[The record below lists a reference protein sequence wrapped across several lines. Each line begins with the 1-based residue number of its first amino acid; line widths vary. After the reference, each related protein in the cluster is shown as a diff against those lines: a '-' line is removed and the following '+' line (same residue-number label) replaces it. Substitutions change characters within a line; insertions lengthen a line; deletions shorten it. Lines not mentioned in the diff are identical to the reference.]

1 MLVSRKHIRLWLSSD
16 ERNVLLCIPP
26 FGASAYVLLTV
37 MVCDEDTTA
46 NGPAM
51 GGLSRCVLKGTR
63 TVLRGGRGSDA
74 PNLPDLTTGVYHI
87 QLKNKKIGVS
97 PRQVKYIF

>member
-1 MLVSRKHIRLWLSSD
+1 MWLSSD

-26 FGASAYVLLTV
+26 LGASAYVLLTV

-63 TVLRGGRGSDA
+63 TILRGGGGSDA
-74 PNLPDLTTGVYHI
+74 PNLPDLINFVYGIH
-87 QLKNKKIGVS
+87 N
-97 PRQVKYIF
+97 

>member
-1 MLVSRKHIRLWLSSD
+1 
-16 ERNVLLCIPP
+16 
-26 FGASAYVLLTV
+26 
-37 MVCDEDTTA
+37 MVPKEDTTS

-74 PNLPDLTTGVYHI
+74 PNLPDLTKDV
-87 QLKNKKIGVS
+87 
-97 PRQVKYIF
+97 

>member
-1 MLVSRKHIRLWLSSD
+1 
-16 ERNVLLCIPP
+16 
-26 FGASAYVLLTV
+26 
-37 MVCDEDTTA
+37 MVCDEDTTT

-74 PNLPDLTTGVYHI
+74 PNLPDLTRRNEIY
-87 QLKNKKIGVS
+87 
-97 PRQVKYIF
+97 RYIP

>member
-1 MLVSRKHIRLWLSSD
+1 M
-16 ERNVLLCIPP
+16 
-26 FGASAYVLLTV
+26 YVLLTD

-74 PNLPDLTTGVYHI
+74 PNLTDLTKHVYHI
-87 QLKNKKIGVS
+87 QLKNRKNYPGV
-97 PRQVKYIF
+97 

>member
-1 MLVSRKHIRLWLSSD
+1 VSHATSLGVKTISIQNYVS
-16 ERNVLLCIPP
+16 
-26 FGASAYVLLTV
+26 VLLTV
-37 MVCDEDTTA
+37 MVCDKDTTA

-74 PNLPDLTTGVYHI
+74 SNLPDVT
-87 QLKNKKIGVS
+87 KIA
-97 PRQVKYIF
+97 

>member
-1 MLVSRKHIRLWLSSD
+1 

-26 FGASAYVLLTV
+26 LGASAYVLLTV
-37 MVCDEDTTA
+37 MVCDKDTTA

-63 TVLRGGRGSDA
+63 TVLRGVRGSDA
-74 PNLPDLTTGVYHI
+74 PRLPD
-87 QLKNKKIGVS
+87 
-97 PRQVKYIF
+97 

>member
-1 MLVSRKHIRLWLSSD
+1 M
-16 ERNVLLCIPP
+16 
-26 FGASAYVLLTV
+26 YVLLTD

-74 PNLPDLTTGVYHI
+74 PNLPDLT
-87 QLKNKKIGVS
+87 LKVD
-97 PRQVKYIF
+97 Y

>member
-1 MLVSRKHIRLWLSSD
+1 L
-16 ERNVLLCIPP
+16 ERRRTFYLPID
-26 FGASAYVLLTV
+26 

-74 PNLPDLTTGVYHI
+74 PNLPDLTNFEYRI
-87 QLKNKKIGVS
+87 QSENRKKLPAHKVVFFS
-97 PRQVKYIF
+97 NWHFRDDALRRLE

>member
-1 MLVSRKHIRLWLSSD
+1 
-16 ERNVLLCIPP
+16 
-26 FGASAYVLLTV
+26 

-63 TVLRGGRGSDA
+63 TVLRGVRGSDA
-74 PNLPDLTTGVYHI
+74 PRLPDLTNFTLYILDLITVFM
-87 QLKNKKIGVS
+87 LNRKA
-97 PRQVKYIF
+97 KYILCLMMSFYVVLRRMNIE